1 MTDELDMFD
10 DDVAETKVTTEKG
23 EKQDETVEKT
33 KDKSVGAKETSKD
46 ESKEE
51 TKEKSKEETP
61 SSEPATVPVQALMD
75 ERRKRQEAEAKL
87 KKQNEVKEPIP
98 DPVTNPD
105 AYNKYMDSQSDDKVF
120 KSRVTLSADLMKDA
134 HEDYPE
140 KEKVFMEM
148 ISKRSDDGGIDVIN
162 PVLYKQFRESSNPAK
177 FAYQEASKH
186 LDYLDKVSPDYEE
199 RLLAQ
204 LRTKLEADY
213 KKGGD
218 NSSIGLPDLT
228 DTATTDSNTR
238 RKAEAPTDRIDVF
251 DD

>member
-10 DDVAETKVTTEKG
+10 DGDVETKAEPEKG
-23 EKQDETVEKT
+23 ETEDKAEEETEDEVEE
-33 KDKSVGAKETSKD
+33 SAEA
-46 ESKEE
+46 SKEE
-51 TKEKSKEETP
+51 LTDKSKEETP

-75 ERRKRQEAEAKL
+75 ERRKRQEAESKL
-87 KKQNEVKEPIP
+87 RKQDEVKEPIP

-105 AYNKYMDSQSDDKVF
+105 AYNKYMDSQSDEKVF

-148 ISKRSDDGGIDVIN
+148 ISKVADDGGIDVIN
-162 PVLYKQFRESSNPAK
+162 PILYSQFRESSNPAK

-186 LDYLDKVSPDYEE
+186 LDYLDKVSPDYEA
-199 RLLAQ
+199 RLTKQ
-204 LRTKLEADY
+204 LKAKLEANY

-218 NSSIGLPDLT
+218 NSSLGLPDLT
-228 DTATTDSNTR
+228 DTATTDSNTNR
-238 RKAEAPTDRIDVF
+238 RVEKPSDRIDVF
-251 DD
+251 D